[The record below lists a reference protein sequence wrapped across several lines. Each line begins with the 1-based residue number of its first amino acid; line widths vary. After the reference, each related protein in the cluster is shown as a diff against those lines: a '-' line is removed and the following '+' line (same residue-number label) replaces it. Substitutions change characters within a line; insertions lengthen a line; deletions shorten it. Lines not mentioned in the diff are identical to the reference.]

1 METTVFPLL
10 FFVFSL
16 LFSPELARA
25 LAKAKM
31 RAYNEKA
38 VFRENSFS
46 LRGKAKDR

>member
-1 METTVFPLL
+1 METTVFLLL

-16 LFSPELARA
+16 LFSPETACA

-38 VFRENSFS
+38 VFRESSFS
-46 LRGKAKDR
+46 FQGKAKDR